1 MTGISATSPYV
12 GETGLSRC
20 RPMLRFLTATTA
32 VIGLSASPGLA
43 AVYQAIC
50 SNGSECS
57 VTLANGQIITPGLAI
72 NKDQVLSWSQGG
84 KGSQSDVGLGVGMTI
99 LFGLPG
105 LFAFAAKTHDYQYS
119 INYVDD
125 AGNVQATSVGFK
137 NNNPSNQFMIE
148 LMGMTGLSLGEV
160 NKELQGRV
168 DIIKKESTEKARIAA
183 LDCSRV
189 LKKYGCSWNS
199 YLEAN
204 PNVKLW
210 ADKNPSMVQAEKTK
224 LGSID

>member
-57 VTLANGQIITPGLAI
+57 VTLANGQIITPGLVI
-72 NKDQVLSWSQGG
+72 KKDQVLSWSQGG
-84 KGSQSDVGLGVGMTI
+84 SGSKTDVGMGVAGVV
-99 LFGLPG
+99 LFGIPG
-105 LFAFAAKTHDYQYS
+105 LIGFAAKKHDYTFS
-119 INYVDD
+119 INYVDE
-125 AGNVQATSVGFK
+125 AGNIQATAVGFK
-137 NNNPSNQFMIE
+137 NNVPANQFMME
-148 LMGMTGLSLGEV
+148 MMGMTGLSLGEV